1 LSILNKRLLEQLD
14 TIRSILLNKIIAQLI
29 LLAATVLKVTLL
41 RKKFV
46 LEIEI
51 LSSSLFVRSLIA
63 NLIIN

>member
-1 LSILNKRLLEQLD
+1 MSILNKRLLEQLD